1 MRLLELA
8 KAFQAGKLQK
18 WIYWRLVREKMK
30 ILTELQEVLV
40 WNSAAERIEIRTD
53 GIVFVHARG
62 GGQMASD
69 AIWTLKKLSL
79 EQKQSFQ
86 CEEITS
92 RKILTSYVN
101 CCQRMALFLIL
112 VGTSESSASTWR
124 RNQKNYRFTHS
135 SRSLPH
141 TVKCRRTFS

>member
-62 GGQMASD
+62 GGADGCRCYLAFEETISRAD
-69 AIWTLKKLSL
+69 A
-79 EQKQSFQ
+79 EV
-86 CEEITS
+86 S
-92 RKILTSYVN
+92 R
-101 CCQRMALFLIL
+101 R
-112 VGTSESSASTWR
+112 GD
-124 RNQKNYRFTHS
+124 
-135 SRSLPH
+135 
-141 TVKCRRTFS
+141 